1 MFKKNALMIQIM
13 FIFFMLFIGLYIPF
27 TQRVPYLTSIGYSN
41 AEMNNIFAIQAA
53 VSFVYQ
59 LLFGFLCDKYR
70 TIKKFFIMAL
80 ILGTAGTF
88 LMFQI
93 TENIFFFHILTMAVM
108 GSFLNLSIGLL
119 DSWALEIDPA
129 IQRNYGAVRAMGT
142 VGWIVGGYFVTLVL
156 ERFGFGSLSFTFLI
170 IAVISFI
177 LTLRLDDAVKEHRS
191 TPLRIQDMKELLF
204 SKRYMIIVFVLL
216 FGMMMA
222 NSDGILVVM
231 KMEAINATPFEK
243 YFRFA
248 SQAFVEL
255 PLLFLGAKLLER
267 FNPVKLLGFAII
279 MFAVRF
285 VGYSLAPNATWMII
299 VALLQAVTFP
309 ILMVASK
316 QLIFRES
323 PTHLRSSGQ
332 LFAMSIYNGIGAS
345 IIPLITTF
353 LIGRG
358 GIDFALMAL
367 AAMMVIPLT
376 LVFYFLKLEKK

>member
-13 FIFFMLFIGLYIPF
+13 IVFFMMFVGLYIPF

-41 AEMNNIFAIQAA
+41 TDMNIIFSIQAA
-53 VSFVYQ
+53 VAFIYQ
-59 LLFGFLCDKYR
+59 LVFGFLCDKYR
-70 TIKKFFIMAL
+70 TIKKFFIAAV
-80 ILGTAGTF
+80 IIGTIGTF

-93 TENIFFFHILTMAVM
+93 TTDIFFFHILTMAVM
-108 GSFLNLSIGLL
+108 GSFLNLATGLL
-119 DSWALEIDPA
+119 DSWALEIDPS

-142 VGWIVGGYFVTLVL
+142 VGWIVGGYFVTLVF
-156 ERFGFGSLSFTFLI
+156 EAFGYKSLGLTFTI
-170 IAVISFI
+170 ISIVVLL
-177 LTLRLDDAVKEHRS
+177 LTLRLKDAVKEHHA
-191 TPLRIQDMKELLF
+191 TPLRIKDMRELLF
-204 SKRYMIIVFVLL
+204 SKRYMVIVLVLL
-216 FGMMMA
+216 FGMMLA
-222 NSDGILVVM
+222 TSDGILVVM
-231 KMEAINATPFEK
+231 KMEVLNATAFEK

-255 PLLFLGAKLLER
+255 PLFFFGAKLLER
-267 FNPVKLLGFAII
+267 FNPVKLLGFAIF
-279 MFAVRF
+279 MFGVRY
-285 VGYSLAPNATWMII
+285 VGYSLAPTPTWMII

-332 LFAMSIYNGIGAS
+332 LFALSIYNGIGAS
-345 IIPLITTF
+345 LIPLITTF
-353 LIGRG
+353 LIDRG

-376 LVFYFLKLEKK
+376 LVFYFLKLEKN